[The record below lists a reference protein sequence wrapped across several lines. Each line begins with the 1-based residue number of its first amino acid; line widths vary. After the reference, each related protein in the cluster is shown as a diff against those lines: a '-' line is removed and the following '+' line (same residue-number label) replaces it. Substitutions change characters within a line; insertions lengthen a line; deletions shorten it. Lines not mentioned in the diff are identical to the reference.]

1 MDSGKGRAAGR
12 KRERGSAEELKG
24 AAPVESKGRAER
36 RGRRFVGGYVMKNFP
51 RYGAFLGKVVSF
63 GAGLYKVWYEDGD
76 CEELDYDE
84 LCKISVE
91 KSEFDEGTM
100 VRKKNLDQLVYSG
113 KLANA
118 TPGGRTRR
126 KAMVPY
132 PSLGDE
138 SSRSGFNSEPESM
151 VVDRAEEVPSNG
163 GRPGKKRKRR
173 RLTDKAEAK
182 ASTELEDRQVE
193 LQSRGSTNFE
203 IDSSVILEKT
213 TSIPTSPCGPLVYTD
228 DGSRTFSD
236 GRSEHRVDRA
246 ADSYS
251 DSCESEDH
259 VNGNTSPVDSEIILP
274 PPPPL
279 PPSSTDIDVPL
290 ESIAELFSVYNFL
303 RSFSRQLFLSPFSFN
318 EFVAS
323 LSFGS
328 ANCILDA
335 VHVSLLRALKRHL
348 ESLSS
353 KGSVLESRV
362 LRHLDWSLLDTLT
375 WPVFLAEYLL
385 VSGTIFKMKMKTT
398 GASFLDGEYYASTVS
413 TKLRILQILCDDV
426 VISGELMAELDMRA
440 EKETLAEN
448 DADPSC
454 PTEGS
459 LTDACPERANCPS
472 VGLGAGCTVNSVY
485 SSQHPSK
492 ELACSNPLDDKADMP
507 AVDKENSANDGNSD
521 ECCLCGMDGMLVCC
535 DGCPSAYHSRCV
547 GINKAYLPE
556 GSWFCPECVVD
567 KMGSTS
573 SRTGKGLTGAELFGV
588 DGYGRA
594 YFGTCN
600 YLLVL
605 EDSLNQETQSRYYS
619 VDDIPAILTAL
630 CSSDQYSSMYSDICK
645 GISQY
650 WDISAT
656 MGKELNLVNN
666 FASSGSQTKMED
678 VNRTAIAAE
687 QNCLILTKVETD
699 SHINHMSENLNTH
712 KVSLDHDYV
721 CNGRGGMGSLSMAD
735 LSGVQKSVGQTC
747 EEPLKKGSVASE
759 GRVHGAFDQLVGD
772 NAFHATNPTHNKYQ
786 NLKVDHATAVSVDLQ
801 TDGSHQY
808 NLQEDKRPIMMES
821 GTCSSEGEVQL
832 TGDATNVKYIT
843 SGGSYQK
850 VGFVPSGYTNQY
862 IHGDIAASAAANLAI
877 IAAEDNKNSSGNASN
892 PRKLASSSIALQMKA
907 FLGAATYFFWP
918 GLEKKSTEIPRD
930 RCGWCMSCQFYV
942 NNSNY
947 RKGCLLNAA
956 TLNSV
961 KGVSKVPGG
970 GPRPVKNNVGPIAAI
985 ASYVLH
991 IEESLHGLTTGPW
1004 LVAAYRRQ
1012 WRKQVEQATSC
1023 RKFKLLLLEVCFLVV
1038 C

>member
-1 MDSGKGRAAGR
+1 MAAGR
-12 KRERGSAEELKG
+12 KRDRGSAEELK
-24 AAPVESKGRAER
+24 AVASVEGKGRAER
-36 RGRRFVGGYVMKNFP
+36 RGRRFVGGYVMKDFP
-51 RYGAFLGKVVSF
+51 GHGVFLGKVVSF

-84 LCKISVE
+84 LCRISVE
-91 KSEFDEGTM
+91 KSEFDEAIM
-100 VRKKNLDQLVYSG
+100 SRKKSLDQLVYSG
-113 KLANA
+113 KLVNA
-118 TPGGRTRR
+118 TPGGRGRR
-126 KAMVPY
+126 KAMVPQ
-132 PSLGDE
+132 PGLGDE

-151 VVDRAEEVPSNG
+151 VVDRAEEVLSND
-163 GRPGKKRKRR
+163 GRPGRKRKRR
-173 RLTDKAEAK
+173 RVADKADTK
-182 ASTELEDRQVE
+182 VGTVLEDRQVE
-193 LQSRGSTNFE
+193 LQSRCSTNFE

-213 TSIPTSPCGPLVYTD
+213 ASMPTSPCGPLVYTD
-228 DGSRTFSD
+228 GGNRAFSD
-236 GRSEHRVDRA
+236 GRSEHCVDRE

-251 DSCESEDH
+251 DSCESEDPVH
-259 VNGNTSPVDSEIILP
+259 GNTSPVDSEIILP
-274 PPPPL
+274 PPPSL
-279 PPSSTDIDVPL
+279 SPSSTDIDVPL

-323 LSFGS
+323 VSFGS
-328 ANCILDA
+328 ANSILDA

-348 ESLSS
+348 ETLSS
-353 KGSVLESRV
+353 KGNVLESRI
-362 LRHLDWSLLDTLT
+362 LRHLDWSLLDALS

-385 VSGTIFKMKMKTT
+385 VSGAISKMKMKIT
-398 GASFLDGEYYASTVS
+398 GANFLDGEYYASSAS

-426 VISGELMAELDMRA
+426 VISAELMAELDMRA
-440 EKETLAEN
+440 EKEN

-459 LTDACPERANCPS
+459 VADVYPERANCPS
-472 VGLGAGCTVNSVY
+472 VRLDTPGCTVNSVY

-492 ELACSNPLDDKADMP
+492 VSCYSNSLDGKADMP
-507 AVDKENSANDGNSD
+507 VVDTENTAHDGNSD

-573 SRTGKGLTGAELFGV
+573 SRVGKGLAGAELFGV
-588 DGYGRA
+588 DPYGRA

-605 EDSLNQETQSRYYS
+605 EDSLNQETPSRYYN

-630 CSSDQYSSMYSDICK
+630 CSSEQYSSMYSGICK

-650 WDISAT
+650 WEISPP
-656 MGKELNLVNN
+656 MGKALNLVNG
-666 FASSGSQTKMED
+666 FASLGTQAERED

-687 QNCLILTKVETD
+687 QNGLISTKVEID
-699 SHINHMSENLNTH
+699 SYRNHMSESLNTH
-712 KVSLDHDYV
+712 KALVDYQYA
-721 CNGRGGMGSLSMAD
+721 CNGSGGYGSSIDSLSRGD
-735 LSGVQKSVGQTC
+735 LSGVQQSVGGTC
-747 EEPLKKGSVASE
+747 GEPVKEESVASE
-759 GRVHGAFDQLVGD
+759 GRVHGAFDQFVDD
-772 NAFHATNPTHNKYQ
+772 NAFQTSNPTIIEYQ
-786 NLKVDHATAVSVDLQ
+786 NLKVDPVTAVSVHLP
-801 TDGSHQY
+801 TDGFRQY
-808 NLQEDKRPIMMES
+808 QQQEDKIPIMMES
-821 GTCSSEGEVQL
+821 ATCASGSQVQL
-832 TGDATNVKYIT
+832 PCDASKVKYGT
-843 SGGSYQK
+843 LGGTYQK
-850 VGFVPSGYTNQY
+850 VDFVPSAYTNQY

-877 IAAEDNKNSSGNASN
+877 IAAEDNKNSSNNASSN
-892 PRKLASSSIALQMKA
+892 PRKFASSNIALQMKA

-930 RCGWCMSCQFYV
+930 RCGWCISCQFFV

-961 KGVSKVPGG
+961 KGASKVLGG
-970 GPRPVKNNVGPIAAI
+970 GPRPVKNNVGPIVAVAA
-985 ASYVLH
+985 YVLH

-1012 WRKQVEQATSC
+1012 WRKQVEQASSC
-1023 RKFKLLLLEVCFLVV
+1023 SNLKFLLLEVCFLVV